1 MGRRSRHPAKVRQRG
16 APGRIVQAPAQ
27 TSGACT
33 RRPPKRRGE
42 GPPMNWNV
50 LPVSGFGEEVRMF
63 LGSLNRKIF
72 CAAIIEYVIWPM
84 R

>member
-1 MGRRSRHPAKVRQRG
+1 MGRTSRHPAKVRQRG

-42 GPPMNWNV
+42 GPYMNWSRK
-50 LPVSGFGEEVRMF
+50 LGGHKESQGYLRTSSIPVCPTMTVWM
-63 LGSLNRKIF
+63 
-72 CAAIIEYVIWPM
+72 
-84 R
+84 